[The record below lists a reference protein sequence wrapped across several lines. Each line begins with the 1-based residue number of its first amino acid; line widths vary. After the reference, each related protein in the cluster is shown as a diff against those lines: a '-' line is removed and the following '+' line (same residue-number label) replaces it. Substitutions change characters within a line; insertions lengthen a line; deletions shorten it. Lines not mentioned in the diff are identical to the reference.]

1 MARQLSDLIA
11 PGEPEQIAS
20 GLQFTEG
27 PLWHPGGYLLFS
39 DIPADTI
46 YRWEPGR
53 EARRYI
59 KPSRQSNGLT
69 FDPLERL
76 IACEHQGRQVSR
88 IVPGGAMGTLVNN
101 YQGKRLNSPNDVVVH
116 SNGSIYFTD
125 PPYGILPDLGEIGF
139 FGVYRVDT
147 DGSITLLVSDFIRP
161 NGLAF
166 NNDESVLFVADSW
179 KRHVLAYAVNADL
192 SLGKPSVFAD
202 MDVAE
207 TGNPDGIKIDIENNM
222 YVAGGGG
229 TLAAEQVKQADPDG
243 NTILFTHTGQLI
255 VNEVAG
261 LTEDSLDAFDICCS
275 LHAAFGHA
283 DAVGRYFDCQFFE
296 LSQ

>member
-1 MARQLSDLIA
+1 MARQLSDLIV

-88 IVPGGAMGTLVNN
+88 IVPGGAMGTLVDN

-125 PPYGILPDLGEIGF
+125 PPYGILPDLGDIGF
-139 FGVYRVDT
+139 FGFT
-147 DGSITLLVSDFIRP
+147 ASTLTAASRYWCRT
-161 NGLAF
+161 
-166 NNDESVLFVADSW
+166 S
-179 KRHVLAYAVNADL
+179 YAPTAWHSPL
-192 SLGKPSVFAD
+192 MSL
-202 MDVAE
+202 
-207 TGNPDGIKIDIENNM
+207 
-222 YVAGGGG
+222 
-229 TLAAEQVKQADPDG
+229 
-243 NTILFTHTGQLI
+243 
-255 VNEVAG
+255 
-261 LTEDSLDAFDICCS
+261 CCTS
-275 LHAAFGHA
+275 MTRKTAT
-283 DAVGRYFDCQFFE
+283 
-296 LSQ
+296 

>member
-1 MARQLSDLIA
+1 MARQLSALIA

-88 IVPGGAMGTLVNN
+88 IVPGGAMVTLVDN

-166 NNDESVLFVADSW
+166 SPDESVLYIDDTEN
-179 KRHVLAYAVNADL
+179 RHVRAFDVQSDG
-192 SLGKPSVFAD
+192 SLTHDRVFVD
-202 MDVAE
+202 MNVEAQ
-207 TGNPDGIKIDIENNM
+207 GSPDGLKVDVEGNLYIT
-222 YVAGGGG
+222 GGGG
-229 TLAAEQVKQADPDG
+229 LWIVEPDG
-243 NTILFTHTGQLI
+243 NHVGTVAFPELPSNVAFGGPDNCTIYVTARTSVFSIQGK
-255 VNEVAG
+255 VAG
-261 LTEDSLDAFDICCS
+261 TK
-275 LHAAFGHA
+275 
-283 DAVGRYFDCQFFE
+283 VW
-296 LSQ
+296 